1 MNYTLALIL
10 MLLSASVSAGQ
21 IDYFCIFAN
30 AAAAQVNPTVG
41 QFWNAAAGVWD
52 TSTVFPGISVSTSAS
67 NINGINPNIGFWIV
81 ISKTE
86 RDAGLDAVAVMV
98 LDREIGRRNGNFV
111 LFAVGSLNGTSRTNL
126 NFSPVPQGS
135 DYPIPL
141 GK

>member
-1 MNYTLALIL
+1 MKYTLALIL
-10 MLLSASVSAGQ
+10 MLLSAPVSAGQ

-41 QFWNAAAGVWD
+41 VFWNAAAGVWD
-52 TSTVFPGISVSTSAS
+52 TSTVFPGVSVVTQQALV
-67 NINGINPNIGFWIV
+67 NGISSTTGFWILV
-81 ISKTE
+81 S
-86 RDAGLDAVAVMV
+86 RPVVDVSLDANAACVMK
-98 LDREIGRRNGNFV
+98 LDRDFGKINGNFV
-111 LFAVGSLNGTSRTNL
+111 LAATIIGANRTNL